1 MPTIVH
7 THAAR
12 CLVPL
17 TLLVYLQC
25 VPYFASFMQLC
36 CCPSYRAETSI
47 PHATG
52 AAGPHLGDMAGPLKC
67 NPRCSTMS
75 AISFNANLHHRSRN
89 DLDCPQR
96 SRIIPSRCSYR
107 HIIKGISHWQDLFK
121 GPPILPLVEKMSYY
135 SMAGLNS

>member
-1 MPTIVH
+1 MVGPNRSPMPTILPPPTIVH

-25 VPYFASFMQLC
+25 VPYFVSCMQLC
-36 CCPSYRAETSI
+36 CCPSYRAETSSI
-47 PHATG
+47 PHAT
-52 AAGPHLGDMAGPLKC
+52 GDMAGPLKC

-75 AISFNANLHHRSRN
+75 AISFNANLRHRSRN

-96 SRIIPSRCSYR
+96 SRITPSRCSYSHIMKR
-107 HIIKGISHWQDLFK
+107 HLPLA
-121 GPPILPLVEKMSYY
+121 GPLQRTPILHLVEK
-135 SMAGLNS
+135 